1 MKTYLYNL
9 TVEEANT
16 IIGILN
22 EAPYKIV
29 APIINKMVEQYRSQA
44 GADEA
49 SASLPKIEAAQ

>member
-22 EAPYKIV
+22 EAPYKVV

-44 GADEA
+44 QIDQ
-49 SASLPKIEAAQ
+49 SLPSIESPVISG